1 MLKFIVDLPI
11 DFPIAGVH
19 CVPILEN
26 GNLLMVWDREEQV
39 LTTIGGRL
47 EIGESLFE
55 GLKREAIEEAG
66 IVLADNLV
74 PFASWYWQESKSYT
88 IYYLAKIKEFV
99 EMPTGFEKTGY
110 IITNFRTA
118 VEMVTKLE
126 GRGERIEILNKAG
139 ILAGQLKEVG
149 NSR

>member
-1 MLKFIVDLPI
+1 MLKFIKDIPN

-19 CVPILEN
+19 CVPVLEN

-47 EIGESLFE
+47 ENSESLFE

-66 IVLADNLV
+66 IILDDSIV
-74 PFASWYWQESKSYT
+74 PFASWFWQETKSYT
-88 IYYLAKIKEFV
+88 IFYLAKIKKFI
-99 EMPTGFEKTGY
+99 EMPDGFEKTGY
-110 IITNFRTA
+110 IITNFNTA
-118 VEMVTKLE
+118 IDMIKKIE
-126 GRGERIEILNKAG
+126 GRGERIEIINKAG